1 MQKVLHS
8 ESIRAALAS
17 KGWDQKSL
25 AEAVGVSGQAV
36 TNWMKGQDFPRPA
49 TLLKLASTLSLSF
62 DQLVQHDAASQ
73 PVIAFRKKGG
83 AKTTEEHVLRARAM
97 GTMLKPLIQYL
108 PARQSL
114 RTQISDTSLSYDHL
128 QATVA
133 AVRSKLGIGQG
144 AVLSYEHL
152 IAQFVENDA
161 VIVPVMWGERKQHE
175 NALHIH
181 LPSER
186 VTFIYLNLD
195 THLEDFK
202 FWMAHE
208 LAHVYTPELAGKEE
222 GEDFADAFAGAL
234 LFPKELAH
242 QAYASASAKRTASG
256 AISALHAFAN
266 EHGISLFSVF
276 TEVSKYA
283 KAKGLVPLKA
293 SDKDVHAVRSSV
305 RGELVSSILF
315 KPLPADPKTYIASAH
330 GVFQSLF
337 FTALQ
342 AMLRD
347 KGTGA
352 GYVQQILRAAL
363 PDAQAVYDELTR

>member
-8 ESIRAALAS
+8 ESIRAALAG
-17 KGWDQKSL
+17 KGWDQKKL
-25 AEAVGVSGQAV
+25 AEAIGVSGQAV
-36 TNWMKGQDFPRPA
+36 TNWMKGADFPRPA
-49 TLLKLASTLSLSF
+49 TLLKLASVLSLGF
-62 DQLVQHDAASQ
+62 DKLVMADTASQ

-83 AKTTEEHVLRARAM
+83 TKTTEEHVLRARAM
-97 GTMLKPLIQYL
+97 GAMLKPLVGYL

-114 RTQISDTSLSYDHL
+114 RTQISDTSLVYDHL

-133 AVRSKLGIGQG
+133 AVRSKLGIGQA

-152 IAQFVENDA
+152 IAQFADNDA
-161 VIVPVMWGERKQHE
+161 VIVPVMWGEKKRHE
-175 NALHIH
+175 NALHIL
-181 LPSER
+181 LPAEK

-242 QAYASASAKRTASG
+242 QAYIKASVKRTTSSV
-256 AISALHAFAN
+256 ISALHVFAK
-266 EHGISLFSVF
+266 EHQISLFSVF
-276 TEVSKYA
+276 AEVNKYA
-283 KAKGLVPLKA
+283 AAMGLAPLKA
-293 SDKDVHAVRSSV
+293 DEQDVHAVRNSV
-305 RGELVSSILF
+305 RGELVSATLF
-315 KPLPADPKTYIASAH
+315 KPLPPDPKTYIASAH
-330 GVFQSLF
+330 SVFHSLF
-337 FTALQ
+337 FIALQ

-347 KGTGA
+347 RGTGA
-352 GYVQQILRAAL
+352 GYVQQVMSVAL

>member
-1 MQKVLHS
+1 MQKTLHS

-17 KGWDQKSL
+17 KGWDQKKL

-36 TNWMKGQDFPRPA
+36 TNWMKGEDFPRPA
-49 TLLKLASTLSLSF
+49 TLLKLASILSLGF
-62 DQLVQHDAASQ
+62 EQLVCADLASQ

-83 AKTTEEHVLRARAM
+83 AKTTEEHILRARAM
-97 GTMLKPLIQYL
+97 GAMLKPLVKYL

-114 RTQISDTSLSYDHL
+114 RTQISDTSLEYDQL
-128 QATVA
+128 QATVS
-133 AVRSKLGIGQG
+133 AVRSKLGVGQA
-144 AVLSYEHL
+144 AVLLYEHL
-152 IAQFVENDA
+152 INQFVENDA
-161 VIVPVMWGERKQHE
+161 VIVPVMWGEKKRHE

-181 LPSER
+181 LPVEK

-208 LAHVYTPELAGKEE
+208 LAHVYTPDLAGKEK

-242 QAYASASAKRTASG
+242 QAYVAANTKRSPSG
-256 AISALHAFAN
+256 VISALHTFAK
-266 EHGISLFSVF
+266 EHVISLFSVF

-283 KAKGLVPLKA
+283 AAMGLPQLKA
-293 SDKDVHAVRSSV
+293 SEQDVHAVRNSV
-305 RGELVSSILF
+305 RGELVSATLF
-315 KPLPADPKTYIASAH
+315 RPLPPDPKTYIASAH
-330 GVFQSLF
+330 SVFQSLF
-337 FTALQ
+337 FAALQ

-347 KGTGA
+347 RETGS
-352 GYVQQILRAAL
+352 GYVQQVLSVAL
-363 PDAQAVYDELTR
+363 PDAQAVYNELTR

>member
-1 MQKVLHS
+1 
-8 ESIRAALAS
+8 
-17 KGWDQKSL
+17 
-25 AEAVGVSGQAV
+25 
-36 TNWMKGQDFPRPA
+36 MKGQDFPRPA
-49 TLLKLASTLSLSF
+49 TLLKLASTLSLGF
-62 DQLVQHDAASQ
+62 DKLVLADEASQ

-97 GTMLKPLIQYL
+97 GAMLKPLVGYL
-108 PARQSL
+108 PARQAL
-114 RTQISDTSLSYDHL
+114 RTQISDVSLNYDHL

-133 AVRSKLGIGQG
+133 AVRSKLGIGQA
-144 AVLSYEHL
+144 AVLLYEHL
-152 IAQFVENDA
+152 IKQFVENDA
-161 VIVPVMWGERKQHE
+161 VIVPVMWGEKKRHE
-175 NALHIH
+175 NALHIL
-181 LPSER
+181 LPAEK

-208 LAHVYTPELAGKEE
+208 LAHVYTPDLAGKDA

-242 QAYASASAKRTASG
+242 QAYVSASAKRTPSSV
-256 AISALHAFAN
+256 ISSLHTSAQD
-266 EHGISLFSVF
+266 HLISLYSVF
-276 TEVSKYA
+276 TEVNKYA
-283 KAKGLVPLKA
+283 AAMGLPPLKA
-293 SDKDVHAVRSSV
+293 GEQDVHAVRHSV
-305 RGELVSSILF
+305 RGELVSATLF
-315 KPLPADPKTYIASAH
+315 KPLPPDPKTYIASAH

-347 KGTGA
+347 RGTGA
-352 GYVQQILRAAL
+352 GYVQQVLSVAL